1 MNNKIDKVVL
11 KETAYIATWT
21 LIFSALLQAVFL
33 ILGIWHYNVLLGNL
47 YSDAVVIFN
56 FFMIGLTVQK
66 AVSKPENDAKQFMK
80 TTGSLR
86 MVFLFVMTVIGVVIS
101 TKTGVFN
108 IWSVVIPLFFPR
120 AAIML
125 RPYFGKKLDAE
136 IEAEY
141 AQNKPSEPASTDE
154 DTASDA
160 EKANNTN
167 NTEGETDNELGNN

>member
-1 MNNKIDKVVL
+1 
-11 KETAYIATWT
+11 
-21 LIFSALLQAVFL
+21 
-33 ILGIWHYNVLLGNL
+33 
-47 YSDAVVIFN
+47 
-56 FFMIGLTVQK
+56 
-66 AVSKPENDAKQFMK
+66 
-80 TTGSLR
+80 
-86 MVFLFVMTVIGVVIS
+86 
-101 TKTGVFN
+101 
-108 IWSVVIPLFFPR
+108 
-120 AAIML
+120 ML